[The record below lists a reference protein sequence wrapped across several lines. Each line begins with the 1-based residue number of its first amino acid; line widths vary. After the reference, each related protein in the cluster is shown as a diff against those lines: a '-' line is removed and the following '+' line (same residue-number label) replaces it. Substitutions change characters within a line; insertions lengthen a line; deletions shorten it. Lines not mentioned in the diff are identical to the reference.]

1 MYPMLLISKVN
12 FIFVYLDLQ
21 MTLTANRRR
30 IPRIKRKT
38 IIKTNKQAKAKTRTK
53 LKKIKV

>member
-1 MYPMLLISKVN
+1 MLLISKVN

-30 IPRIKRKT
+30 IPRIKRRT